1 MRGPAAQAASHPG
14 TRPLKASAEVA
25 FSTVAR
31 SNAAVQIP
39 LHHFAGDIS
48 FRLDRAAIRS
58 PQGAQFRPT
67 CVVASAPIVSS
78 RSQPCTKAER
88 QAMPVPARRRKQ
100 GAATRSGAASP
111 GSITGRRRSLGQV
124 AARPMS
130 SACEMVAAGSAFHAR
145 TFAPCWGIFE
155 DPAAAAFAGVLL
167 RFAPSPDGDHALN
180 PRAGV

>member
-1 MRGPAAQAASHPG
+1 VRGPASQAASHPG

-25 FSTVAR
+25 FLHGGSLERSR
-31 SNAAVQIP
+31 SNTLAP
-39 LHHFAGDIS
+39 FCGDIS

-58 PQGAQFRPT
+58 TQGAQFRPT

-111 GSITGRRRSLGQV
+111 GSITETRRSLGQV

-130 SACEMVAAGSAFHAR
+130 SACEMVAAARRISCPHVRAVMENLQGSGR
-145 TFAPCWGIFE
+145 RRLRRRP
-155 DPAAAAFAGVLL
+155 PSLRAAA
-167 RFAPSPDGDHALN
+167 RRRPCSH